1 MFKTIMDFLPLRNQD
16 ANSVFS
22 LLKSYV
28 NCNKKINLIVV
39 TYNLMK
45 QNFRIVK
52 ARRPQITDF
61 YYK

>member
-28 NCNKKINLIVV
+28 NCNKKN
-39 TYNLMK
+39 
-45 QNFRIVK
+45 
-52 ARRPQITDF
+52 
-61 YYK
+61 